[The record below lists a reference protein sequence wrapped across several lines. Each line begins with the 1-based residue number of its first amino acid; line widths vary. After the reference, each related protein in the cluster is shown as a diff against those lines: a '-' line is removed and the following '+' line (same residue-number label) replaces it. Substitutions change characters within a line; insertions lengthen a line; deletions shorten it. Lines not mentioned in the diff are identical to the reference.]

1 MAFKLNGNT
10 LPIDRGFTHN
20 EITYPRQWLRQASE
34 EDKTALGITWEADPV
49 RHDDRYYWNGELDN
63 PKALEDV
70 DAVDEDCNPLWVQEY
85 DAVTESMV
93 DTTERLVTKGLKSN
107 MISQVKRTANTMLA
121 QTDWYVI
128 RKAEKKGAIPVDV
141 VAERDYVVTESDR
154 LEVAIAACANVAAL
168 IEVMNTQKWTASAIS
183 AGQLVFGTANI

>member
-1 MAFKLNGNT
+1 MAFKLNGKT

-20 EITYPRQWLRQASE
+20 DIQYPRNWLRLSTQ
-34 EDKTALGITWEADPV
+34 EDKDALGITWEADPV

-70 DAVDEDCNPLWVQEY
+70 NAVDEDGNPLWEQEL
-85 DAVTESMV
+85 DNSDPENPVMV
-93 DTTERLVTKGLKSN
+93 DTDVQVVTHGLKHT
-107 MISQVKRTANTMLA
+107 MINQVKYTAGTMLA

-128 RKAEKKGAIPVDV
+128 RKAERDVAIPADV
-141 VAERDYVVTESDR
+141 IAERDHVVTESER

-168 IEVMNTQKWTASAIS
+168 IEVMNNQNWD
-183 AGQLVFGTANI
+183 

>member
-20 EITYPRQWLRQASE
+20 NIQYPRNWLRQATQ
-34 EDKTALGITWEADPV
+34 EDKDALGITWEADPV

-70 DAVDEDCNPLWVQEY
+70 EESDVDDNPLWVQEY
-85 DAVTESMV
+85 DAVTELMV

-128 RKAEKKGAIPVDV
+128 RKAEREVAIPVDV
-141 VAERDYVVTESDR
+141 VAERDHVVTESER

-168 IEVMNTQKWTASAIS
+168 IEVMNTQEWTASAIS
-183 AGQLVFGTANI
+183 EGQLVFGTANI